1 MTHRTTW
8 LRIRR
13 STGTPLPCTHTE
25 CPYEPDEILSVKWE
39 ASFIFLSYVY
49 AMMGAYLTV
58 MCIRRLFNVRDFKW
72 FLALSTIAGLGL
84 GGCGVWTM
92 HFVGM
97 KALFIGNKDIEIS
110 VNGDTKQV
118 TAVLE
123 VEFEVFMTVFS
134 LLAACAISSAGVA
147 WISYRDFLSMGRTWN
162 APEARLPVPCH
173 DALSCACPA
182 LSEAC
187 RIDRSCRNQAETLP
201 RPFPGS

>member
-1 MTHRTTW
+1 MG
-8 LRIRR
+8 R
-13 STGTPLPCTHTE
+13 SAAAQPDNPLPYTHTE

-39 ASFIFLSYVY
+39 SSFIFLSYVY

-162 APEARLPVPCH
+162 APEARPPVPC
-173 DALSCACPA
+173 S
-182 LSEAC
+182 
-187 RIDRSCRNQAETLP
+187 
-201 RPFPGS
+201 